1 MTRLELISEIG
12 KGRKIFPKEDFSNQD
27 LSGLDLTGLDL
38 RRCNFTNCNLS
49 NTILT
54 NAILVVANLEGAIFT
69 AAVIDGVDFELVL
82 NADKAVFKG
91 AVYGGEPLEE
101 NVTVDKLGKYQRLVS
116 DKFIQ
121 IGCMKG
127 NPTFWKTLDAAK
139 LSTEVD
145 KINPSE
151 KADAEAWRQAHLAK
165 TISDHEAKK
174 PIKPKEEK

>member
-12 KGRKIFPKEDFSNQD
+12 KGRKEFRKEDFSNQD
-27 LSGLDLTGLDL
+27 LSGLDLHGIDL
-38 RRCNFTNCNLS
+38 RRCNFTNANLS

-54 NAILVVANLEGAIFT
+54 NAILVVANMQGANLNG
-69 AAVIDGVDFELVL
+69 AVIDGVDWELVQ
-82 NADKAVFKG
+82 NADLATFKG
-91 AVYGGEPLEE
+91 AIYEGQALEA

-127 NPTFWKTLDAAK
+127 SPEYWKTMDEAK
-139 LSTEVD
+139 LRAEVD

-151 KADAEAWRQAHLAK
+151 KDDAVAWKNSHLSK
-165 TISDHEAKK
+165 TISDHESKK
-174 PIKPKEEK
+174 PKKG

>member
-1 MTRLELISEIG
+1 MTRLEIISEIG

-27 LSGLDLTGLDL
+27 LSGLDLTGFDL
-38 RRCNFTNCNLS
+38 RRCNFTNANLS

-54 NAILVVANLEGAIFT
+54 NCIMVVADLQGANLTG
-69 AAVIDGVDFELVL
+69 AVIDGVDWELVK
-82 NADKAVFKG
+82 NADLATFKG
-91 AVYGGEPLEE
+91 AIYNGEPLEG

-127 NPTFWKTLDAAK
+127 NPTFWKTLNAAK
-139 LSTEVD
+139 LAVEVD
-145 KINPSE
+145 KINPGE

-165 TISDHEAKK
+165 TITDHEAKK
-174 PIKPKEEK
+174 PVKPKP

>member
-12 KGRKIFPKEDFSNQD
+12 KGRKEFRKEDFSNQD
-27 LSGLDLTGLDL
+27 LSGLDLQGLDL
-38 RRCNFTNCNLS
+38 RRCNFTNANLS

-54 NAILVVANLEGAIFT
+54 NCILVVANLQGANFT
-69 AAVIDGVDFELVL
+69 GAVIDGVDWELVL
-82 NADKAVFKG
+82 NAELATFKG
-91 AVYGGEPLEE
+91 AIYNNETLEE

-127 NPTFWKTLDAAK
+127 NPTFWKTLNAAK
-139 LSTEVD
+139 LAVEVD

-151 KADAEAWRQAHLAK
+151 KSDAEAWRQSHLAK

-174 PIKPKEEK
+174 PSKPKDEK

>member
-12 KGRKIFPKEDFSNQD
+12 KGRKEFRKQDFSNQD
-27 LSGLDLTGLDL
+27 LSGLDLHGLDL
-38 RRCNFTNCNLS
+38 RRSNFTNANLS

-54 NAILVVANLEGAIFT
+54 NAILVVANLEGANLIG
-69 AAVIDGVDFELVL
+69 AVIDGADFELVL
-82 NADKAVFKG
+82 NADKAAFKG
-91 AVYGGEPLEE
+91 AIYNGETLEE

-139 LSTEVD
+139 LAVEVD

-151 KADAEAWRQAHLAK
+151 KSDAEAWRQSHLAK
-165 TISDHEAKK
+165 TITDHESKK
-174 PIKPKEEK
+174 PSKPKEEK